1 MNLSET
7 LIYGNKFLKI
17 NNIKTFSLD
26 SELLLSKVLDIRRE
40 DLLINLHKRI
50 EKKKFKKYKK
60 LLNKRK
66 NREPIAYILKKKEFW
81 KLDFYVDQS
90 VLIPRPETEIIVEE
104 VLKFYNYNS
113 SKNFLDIGTGT
124 GCITISI
131 LRERPKCKA
140 TAIDISKN
148 AINVAK
154 FNAKMHHLQNKIKFV
169 NIDID
174 KFSFNKYDFIISNPP
189 YINIVDLKRLDL
201 GIKLYEP
208 IIALRAGID
217 GLSEIKKI
225 IRKSRT
231 LLKSNGKLIFEIG
244 NKHIEIIMKLLLD
257 NGFYINKIC
266 KDIQSYPRVV
276 ISTKIF

>member
-7 LIYGNKFLKI
+7 LLYGNKLLKI
-17 NNIKTFSLD
+17 NDIKTFSLD

-40 DLLINLHKRI
+40 ELLINLHKRI

-124 GCITISI
+124 GCIAISI
-131 LRERPKCKA
+131 LKERPKCKA
-140 TAIDISKN
+140 TAIDISKK

-174 KFSFNKYDFIISNPP
+174 KFSYNKYDFIISNPP
-189 YINIVDLKRLDL
+189 YINIIDLKRLDL

-217 GLSEIKKI
+217 GLSEIRKI
-225 IRKSRT
+225 IRKSKT
-231 LLKSNGKLIFEIG
+231 LLKNNGKLIFEIG
-244 NKHIEIIMKLLLD
+244 NRHIDIIMKLLLD

>member
-66 NREPIAYILKKKEFW
+66 NKEPIAYILKKKEFW

-140 TAIDISKN
+140 TAIDISKK

-217 GLSEIKKI
+217 GLSEIRKI
-225 IRKSRT
+225 IRKSKT
-231 LLKSNGKLIFEIG
+231 LLKNNGKLIFEIG
-244 NKHIEIIMKLLLD
+244 NRHIDIIMKLLLD

>member
-7 LIYGNKFLKI
+7 LLYGNKLLKI
-17 NNIKTFSLD
+17 NDIKTFSLD

-40 DLLINLHKRI
+40 DLLINLHKKI
-50 EKKKFKKYKK
+50 EKKKFKNYKK

-66 NREPIAYILKKKEFW
+66 NKEPIAYILKKKEFW
-81 KLDFYVDQS
+81 KLDFYVDES

-131 LRERPKCKA
+131 LKERPKCKA
-140 TAIDISKN
+140 TAIDISKK
-148 AINVAK
+148 ALNVAK
-154 FNAKMHHLQNKIKFV
+154 FNANMHHLQNKIKFV

-174 KFSFNKYDFIISNPP
+174 KFSYNKYDFIISNPP
-189 YINIVDLKRLDL
+189 YINIVDIKRLDL

-208 IIALRAGID
+208 IIALEAGID
-217 GLSEIKKI
+217 GLSKIRKI

-231 LLKSNGKLIFEIG
+231 LLKNNGKLIFEIG
-244 NKHIEIIMKLLLD
+244 NKHIDIIMKLLLE

>member
-7 LIYGNKFLKI
+7 LLYGNKLLKI
-17 NNIKTFSLD
+17 NDIKTYSLD

-40 DLLINLHKRI
+40 DLLINLHKKI
-50 EKKKFKKYKK
+50 DKKKFKNYKK

-66 NREPIAYILKKKEFW
+66 NKEPIAYILKKKEFW
-81 KLDFYVDQS
+81 KLDFYVDES

-131 LRERPKCKA
+131 LKERPKCKA
-140 TAIDISKN
+140 TAIDISKK
-148 AINVAK
+148 ALNVAK
-154 FNAKMHHLQNKIKFV
+154 FNANMHHLQNKIKFV

-174 KFSFNKYDFIISNPP
+174 KFSYNKYDFIISNPP
-189 YINIVDLKRLDL
+189 YINIVDIKRLDL

-208 IIALRAGID
+208 IIALEAGID
-217 GLSEIKKI
+217 GLSKIRKI

-231 LLKSNGKLIFEIG
+231 LLKNNGKLIFEIG
-244 NKHIEIIMKLLLD
+244 NKHIDIIMKLLLE

>member
-7 LIYGNKFLKI
+7 LLYGNKFLKI
-17 NNIKTFSLD
+17 NDIKTFSLD

-217 GLSEIKKI
+217 GLSEIRKI
-225 IRKSRT
+225 IRKSKT
-231 LLKSNGKLIFEIG
+231 LLKNNGKLIFEIG
-244 NKHIEIIMKLLLD
+244 NRHIDIIMKLLLY

>member
-7 LIYGNKFLKI
+7 LLYGNKLLKI
-17 NNIKTFSLD
+17 NDIKTYSLD

-40 DLLINLHKRI
+40 DLLINLHKKI
-50 EKKKFKKYKK
+50 EKKKFKNYKK

-66 NREPIAYILKKKEFW
+66 NKEPIAYILKKKEFW
-81 KLDFYVDQS
+81 KLDFYVDES

-131 LRERPKCKA
+131 LKERPKCKA
-140 TAIDISKN
+140 TAIDISKK
-148 AINVAK
+148 ALNVAK
-154 FNAKMHHLQNKIKFV
+154 FNANMHHLQNKIKFV

-174 KFSFNKYDFIISNPP
+174 KFSYNKYDFIISNPP
-189 YINIVDLKRLDL
+189 YINIVDIKRLDL

-208 IIALRAGID
+208 IIALEAGID
-217 GLSEIKKI
+217 GLSKIRKI

-231 LLKSNGKLIFEIG
+231 LLKNNGKLIFEIG
-244 NKHIEIIMKLLLD
+244 NKHIDIIMKLLLE